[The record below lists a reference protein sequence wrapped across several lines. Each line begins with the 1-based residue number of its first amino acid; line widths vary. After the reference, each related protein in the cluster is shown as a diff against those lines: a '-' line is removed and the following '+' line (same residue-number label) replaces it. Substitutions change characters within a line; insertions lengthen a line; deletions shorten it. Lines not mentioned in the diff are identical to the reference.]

1 MKQKWNWVHIM
12 SQYSPTP
19 LADKLIDE
27 WNNTCAT
34 TEMIADRDLSYLC
47 SPCCDNNDKKR
58 ESHQNKTK
66 LEIDWR
72 NKWAPT
78 KGRGKSVLLEI
89 HQRRF
94 LATLCFSL
102 NEHHQIMTTRFL
114 ISLNFVMYLSV
125 LNSRACVYAD
135 KYGQLDHCCD
145 LPIFLEPK
153 NCTYTDVTF

>member
-1 MKQKWNWVHIM
+1 LPNSRSSFSGTDAWECSVFENKGFVKVRMKQKWGWVHVM

-27 WNNTCAT
+27 WNNTCST

-89 HQRRF
+89 HSTNPLLFPQWASSNNDNKIPDIIEF
-94 LATLCFSL
+94 
-102 NEHHQIMTTRFL
+102 
-114 ISLNFVMYLSV
+114 
-125 LNSRACVYAD
+125 
-135 KYGQLDHCCD
+135 CD
-145 LPIFLEPK
+145 VPW
-153 NCTYTDVTF
+153 CA